1 MLSSFQEIVGADGH
15 ALVADAEI
23 GIKKLKMSLSF
34 AKGVA
39 LVVVVVV
46 VVGKGV
52 VVGVSLTKGTVSQP
66 KVRTSRKVNVQ

>member
-1 MLSSFQEIVGADGH
+1 MLSPFQEIVGADGD

-23 GIKKLKMSLSF
+23 GIKKLKRSLSF

-39 LVVVVVV
+39 PALAVVVVV

-52 VVGVSLTKGTVSQP
+52 WVGISLTKGTVSQP
-66 KVRTSRKVNVQ
+66 KVRTSR

>member
-23 GIKKLKMSLSF
+23 GIKKLKVSLSV

-39 LVVVVVV
+39 LVVVVV

>member
-23 GIKKLKMSLSF
+23 GIKKLKMSFSF

-39 LVVVVVV
+39 LVVV